1 MVASSEQ
8 PPDAWQLPEG
18 CSMDRNQ
25 CPVPFL
31 NLRNYY
37 FYPKGQNSGSNVP
50 QTLTGYY
57 LIFSEVFMS
66 AILTDVAG
74 LIGGGRISYEHLQ
87 LFIWISSHLTA
98 VSTLLTLGPLSAIH
112 QSTKSL
118 VLAATFDQW
127 HLALCRVLEL
137 LCSALRWGRCQ
148 NHTQNLPVYACHASL
163 PCVPQASYQSCTA
176 YYNGSADSRHS
187 PVHGQQW
194 VQNTVQ
200 TLGMN
205 F

>member
-1 MVASSEQ
+1 
-8 PPDAWQLPEG
+8 
-18 CSMDRNQ
+18 MDRNQ

-37 FYPKGQNSGSNVP
+37 FYLEGQNSGSNIP

-74 LIGGGRISYEHLQ
+74 LIGGGRISYKHLQ
-87 LFIWISSHLTA
+87 FFIWISSHLTA
-98 VSTLLTLGPLSAIH
+98 VSTLLTLGPLSATH

-137 LCSALRWGRCQ
+137 LSSALRWGRCQ
-148 NHTQNLPVYACHASL
+148 SHIQNLPVYACHASL
-163 PCVPQASYQSCTA
+163 PCVPQASYQSCIA

-187 PVHGQQW
+187 PAHGQQW

-200 TLGMN
+200 TLGMT